1 MRGLPDPFLREDG
14 SLVKNASEWEAHRE
28 YIKSVLTE
36 YLYGTMPDR
45 PDNLASRLLWKKS
58 IWDGEGVF
66 ERQRLS
72 FGPENMIEID
82 VSVIRSARQGRAIPV
97 ILQGGFVR
105 EEIARTAVEEGFCV
119 ITFHVDQAAPDSP
132 DYINAAC
139 SRAYPDHTWKV
150 IAMWAWLQS
159 RVIDWLENQDFAD
172 MGKIVAAGHSR
183 YGKAALCC
191 AIYDE
196 RVAACVPAGSGCGG
210 MGCLRNI
217 GSRFGAD
224 SGFVETMG
232 SMTRD
237 LPYWFADRMREY
249 ASGEACRLGREDE
262 LPFDSHFMAAAVAP
276 RALLVLEGLDDM
288 WTNPYGT
295 QVSWLAA
302 AQVYRFLERDA
313 SCAIRFRE
321 GGHEFNKEDW
331 GVMTNFCKAVL
342 LGTEKHTDYRT
353 PSGLDPRIGREWDCP
368 GKEPATLQM
377 FFDETIEGIRRKI
390 EATDRW
396 CFEGGE

>member
-1 MRGLPDPFLREDG
+1 MCGLPDPFIKEDG
-14 SLVKNASEWEAHRE
+14 SPMKNASEWEGQRKF
-28 YIKSVLTE
+28 IKRVLTE
-36 YLYGTMPDR
+36 YLYGTMPDG
-45 PDNLASRLLWKKS
+45 PDNLSSKLLWKRS
-58 IWDGEGVF
+58 IWDGRGVF
-66 ERQRLS
+66 ERHGLS
-72 FGPENMIEID
+72 FGPGHRVEID
-82 VSVIRSARQGRAIPV
+82 VSVIRGLRRGKAIPV

-105 EEIARTAVEEGFCV
+105 EEIARKAVEEGFCV
-119 ITFHVDQAAPDSP
+119 ITFHADKAAPDSP
-132 DYINAAC
+132 DYVNAAC
-139 SRAYPDHTWKV
+139 SRAYPGYGWKV
-150 IAMWAWLQS
+150 IAMWAWLGS
-159 RVIDWLENQDFAD
+159 RVIDWLETQDFAD
-172 MGKIVAAGHSR
+172 MERIVSAGHSR

-196 RVAACVPAGSGCGG
+196 RVAVCVPVGSGCGG
-210 MGCLRNI
+210 MGCLRHI

-237 LPYWFADRMREY
+237 LPYWFSDRMREY
-249 ASGEACRLGREDE
+249 ASQEACRLGREEE
-262 LPFDSHFMAAAVAP
+262 LPFDSHFMAAAIAP

-295 QVSWLAA
+295 QISWLAA
-302 AQVYRFLERDA
+302 AQVYHFLGRDA

-321 GGHEFNKEDW
+321 GGHEFNKADW
-331 GVMTNFCKAVL
+331 DVMMDFCKVVL
-342 LGTEKHTDYRT
+342 LGEEKKTDYKT
-353 PSGLDPRIGREWDCP
+353 PSGLEPRIGRKWDCP

-377 FFDETIEGIRRKI
+377 FFDKTIAAIREKI